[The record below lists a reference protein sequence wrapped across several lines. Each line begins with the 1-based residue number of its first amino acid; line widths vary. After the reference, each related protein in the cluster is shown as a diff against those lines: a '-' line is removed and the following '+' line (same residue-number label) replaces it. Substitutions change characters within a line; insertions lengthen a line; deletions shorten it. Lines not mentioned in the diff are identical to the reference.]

1 MWRPGPL
8 SRPSMTWH
16 PSLMQL
22 AIGAALTAALLGACD
37 VAVISAYRTARA
49 HCHALAVSD
58 WDRAQHECRG
68 TAPTA
73 SPGRSQDD

>member
-8 SRPSMTWH
+8 SRPSMRWH

-22 AIGAALTAALLGACD
+22 ATGAALVAALLTGAQLYAAD
-37 VAVISAYRTARA
+37 GITAARA
-49 HCHALAVSD
+49 HCRALAVSD

-68 TAPTA
+68 TASPA
-73 SPGRSQDD
+73 SPGRPPG